1 MYNDTDHKKNEKKV
15 SLSTFI
21 VSSQTFIAKQFE
33 KTNKYINK
41 MQMIWSLQK
50 WNTSRLTI
58 FVEKKKSIPEK

>member
-1 MYNDTDHKKNEKKV
+1 MILTIKKMKKKV

-50 WNTSRLTI
+50 GIL
-58 FVEKKKSIPEK
+58 VD

>member
-21 VSSQTFIAKQFE
+21 VSSQTFITIKTYNVAKQFE

-50 WNTSRLTI
+50 GIL
-58 FVEKKKSIPEK
+58 VD